1 MRSNNRG
8 TQKSTSLQRKEYNM
22 GAIAIIKRDNKGVD
36 RIEVKTGGE
45 ILKWFHN
52 RHSFSMS
59 WALRY
64 EGYSYE
70 IIEG

>member
-1 MRSNNRG
+1 M
-8 TQKSTSLQRKEYNM
+8 KEV
-22 GAIAIIKRDNKGVD
+22 AIIKRDNKEVA
-36 RIEVKTGGE
+36 RFEVKTGGE

-52 RHSFSMS
+52 HCSYSMS

-70 IIEG
+70 IIEE